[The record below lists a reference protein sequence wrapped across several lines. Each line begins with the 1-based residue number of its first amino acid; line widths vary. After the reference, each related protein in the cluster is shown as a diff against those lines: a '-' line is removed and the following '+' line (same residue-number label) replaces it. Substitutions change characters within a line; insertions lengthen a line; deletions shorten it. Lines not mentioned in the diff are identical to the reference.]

1 MSRSKSPPWPLPR
14 STALSASCCRRSSR
28 AVLALLPPA
37 VPDVLRQA
45 LRWAASRKL
54 GLTIAVALLALLGML
69 AVASTKLNPQ
79 TALFGASLHPS
90 QVMEVERALL
100 LWNEPFTTDDQ
111 HTRIFVNASRRRE
124 VLVRLTL
131 AGLPHAYVPT
141 TADVLGEQPN
151 AFASSAFMD
160 DRRRAGIQG
169 DLVASLRRINGIA
182 DATVVIAPAS
192 DDPLAGVDATSPA
205 SASVQL
211 LVQPGV
217 SLAPEQIGGI
227 KRFVAASYPGLA
239 SDDPLAG
246 VDATSPASAS
256 VQLLV
261 QPGVSLAPEQIG
273 GIKRFVAASYPGL
286 APERV
291 VVVDAGG
298 TEGGGSNAVA
308 PAARSQT
315 ALQTSIQT
323 ALDAV
328 FGAGNTVVRV
338 SMRTTGEERSS
349 TRTLV
354 TPHGLLE
361 AERGSENG
369 TEGGKRF
376 EKLHT
381 QSRYAYDTVVETR
394 STHADALA
402 RLSIAVLVDSQ
413 KISLGQSQQVADVV
427 RAAAGADLRSDQVVV
442 AALPFRAPR
451 AAPLSGGPRPLRALA
466 AAGAAIATLL
476 ACWSALAARRGKRP
490 TPEDRA
496 ASALQESLRHEMPQ
510 TAAYV
515 LGGLPQ
521 SVRDRVLRAY
531 DPQQREQILGWMNAK
546 RPNV

>member
-182 DATVVIAPAS
+182 DATVVIAP
-192 DDPLAGVDATSPA
+192 
-205 SASVQL
+205 
-211 LVQPGV
+211 
-217 SLAPEQIGGI
+217 
-227 KRFVAASYPGLA
+227 A

-546 RPNV
+546 RPHV